1 MQNEKLKK
9 FTDFFVKYR
18 RYFCAAVLFVILVV
32 ILVKCTGPQKDQK
45 ETQNGTQGVTQTTEY
60 QEIGKLQKDADP
72 ELVTLMENYYAAYAG
87 GDTDSLEMIAQPLS
101 DNEKSYITTFSEY
114 YEDYQNI
121 TCYSTKGATDDSYL
135 VSVCYDL
142 KFKGVDT
149 PAPGM
154 DFFYVERDGKGNLI
168 INNIYSAYNFNF
180 LDQDLDAN
188 LYSLILAY
196 EKSDEVVALQKEVQ
210 TSYNEAVK
218 SDEKLANMVGG
229 TLRNAMAKWRETIVS
244 NTETQTTETESQ
256 TQETQTTET
265 KQQEETQKKEE
276 TQKTEETQT
285 TETKKQEET
294 QKKEETQK
302 TEETQTT
309 EPTEKKEDT
318 QKSDSKKST
327 GTVKTKDICNVRKSP
342 STDGELL
349 GKVDIGVELKKLGT
363 EGDWTKVKFQGETG
377 YVKSEFVKEV
387 SSKSGSGKGTVKTKD
402 ICNVRKTAST
412 DGELLGKVDAGVKLK
427 KLGTKGE
434 WTKVKFQGKTGYIKS
449 DLLKTVK

>member
-60 QEIGKLQKDADP
+60 QEIGKLQKDADA

-265 KQQEETQKKEE
+265 K
-276 TQKTEETQT
+276 
-285 TETKKQEET
+285 KQEET

-309 EPTEKKEDT
+309 ESTEKKEDT

-327 GTVKTKDICNVRKSP
+327 GTVRTKDICNVRKSP

-363 EGDWTKVKFQGETG
+363 EGDWNEGKIPGRNRICKERICKGSVFQVRFRQGNRKNEG
-377 YVKSEFVKEV
+377 YLQ
-387 SSKSGSGKGTVKTKD
+387 
-402 ICNVRKTAST
+402 CA
-412 DGELLGKVDAGVKLK
+412 
-427 KLGTKGE
+427 
-434 WTKVKFQGKTGYIKS
+434 
-449 DLLKTVK
+449 

>member
-1 MQNEKLKK
+1 M
-9 FTDFFVKYR
+9 KYR

-149 PAPGM
+149 PAPGNG
-154 DFFYVERDGKGNLI
+154 FLLCGERRKGKVLI

-285 TETKKQEET
+285 TES
-294 QKKEETQK
+294 
-302 TEETQTT
+302 
-309 EPTEKKEDT
+309 TEKKEDT

-342 STDGELL
+342 STDGKLL

-363 EGDWTKVKFQGETG
+363 EGDWT
-377 YVKSEFVKEV
+377 
-387 SSKSGSGKGTVKTKD
+387 
-402 ICNVRKTAST
+402 R
-412 DGELLGKVDAGVKLK
+412 
-427 KLGTKGE
+427 
-434 WTKVKFQGKTGYIKS
+434 
-449 DLLKTVK
+449 

>member
-244 NTETQTTETESQ
+244 NTETQTTETE
-256 TQETQTTET
+256 TQTTES
-265 KQQEETQKKEE
+265 
-276 TQKTEETQT
+276 
-285 TETKKQEET
+285 
-294 QKKEETQK
+294 
-302 TEETQTT
+302 
-309 EPTEKKEDT
+309 TEKKEDT

>member
-60 QEIGKLQKDADP
+60 QEIGKLQKDADA

-180 LDQDLDAN
+180 QYGGWNTSKCHGKMERNDCKQYRNPDDRDGKPDAGN
-188 LYSLILAY
+188 PDHRD
-196 EKSDEVVALQKEVQ
+196 K
-210 TSYNEAVK
+210 
-218 SDEKLANMVGG
+218 
-229 TLRNAMAKWRETIVS
+229 
-244 NTETQTTETESQ
+244 
-256 TQETQTTET
+256 
-265 KQQEETQKKEE
+265 
-276 TQKTEETQT
+276 
-285 TETKKQEET
+285 
-294 QKKEETQK
+294 
-302 TEETQTT
+302 
-309 EPTEKKEDT
+309 
-318 QKSDSKKST
+318 
-327 GTVKTKDICNVRKSP
+327 
-342 STDGELL
+342 
-349 GKVDIGVELKKLGT
+349 
-363 EGDWTKVKFQGETG
+363 ETG
-377 YVKSEFVKEV
+377 RNSKERRNSNDRGNPDNGV
-387 SSKSGSGKGTVKTKD
+387 YGKEGRYPKE
-402 ICNVRKTAST
+402 R
-412 DGELLGKVDAGVKLK
+412 
-427 KLGTKGE
+427 
-434 WTKVKFQGKTGYIKS
+434 FQEIYRYGQDKRY
-449 DLLKTVK
+449 L

>member
-1 MQNEKLKK
+1 
-9 FTDFFVKYR
+9 
-18 RYFCAAVLFVILVV
+18 
-32 ILVKCTGPQKDQK
+32 
-45 ETQNGTQGVTQTTEY
+45 
-60 QEIGKLQKDADP
+60 
-72 ELVTLMENYYAAYAG
+72 
-87 GDTDSLEMIAQPLS
+87 MIAQPLS

-218 SDEKLANMVGG
+218 SDEKTCQYGG
-229 TLRNAMAKWRETIVS
+229 WNTSKCHGKNGEKTIVS

-265 KQQEETQKKEE
+265 KKQEE

-285 TETKKQEET
+285 TES
-294 QKKEETQK
+294 
-302 TEETQTT
+302 
-309 EPTEKKEDT
+309 TEKKEDT

-387 SSKSGSGKGTVKTKD
+387 SSKTGSGKGTVKTKD

>member
-18 RYFCAAVLFVILVV
+18 RYFCAAVLFVVLVV
-32 ILVKCTGPQKDQK
+32 ILVKCTGLQKDQK

-60 QEIGKLQKDADP
+60 QEIGKLQKDADA

-256 TQETQTTET
+256 TQETQTTES
-265 KQQEETQKKEE
+265 
-276 TQKTEETQT
+276 
-285 TETKKQEET
+285 
-294 QKKEETQK
+294 
-302 TEETQTT
+302 
-309 EPTEKKEDT
+309 TEKKEDT
-318 QKSDSKKST
+318 PKSDSKKST

-387 SSKSGSGKGTVKTKD
+387 SSKSGSGKETVKTKD

>member
-1 MQNEKLKK
+1 M
-9 FTDFFVKYR
+9 
-18 RYFCAAVLFVILVV
+18 
-32 ILVKCTGPQKDQK
+32 
-45 ETQNGTQGVTQTTEY
+45 
-60 QEIGKLQKDADP
+60 
-72 ELVTLMENYYAAYAG
+72 
-87 GDTDSLEMIAQPLS
+87 
-101 DNEKSYITTFSEY
+101 
-114 YEDYQNI
+114 
-121 TCYSTKGATDDSYL
+121 
-135 VSVCYDL
+135 
-142 KFKGVDT
+142 
-149 PAPGM
+149 
-154 DFFYVERDGKGNLI
+154 ERDGKGNLI

-256 TQETQTTET
+256 TQETQTTES
-265 KQQEETQKKEE
+265 
-276 TQKTEETQT
+276 
-285 TETKKQEET
+285 
-294 QKKEETQK
+294 
-302 TEETQTT
+302 
-309 EPTEKKEDT
+309 TEKKEDT

>member
-87 GDTDSLEMIAQPLS
+87 GDMDSLEMIAQPLS

-265 KQQEETQKKEE
+265 KKQEE

-285 TETKKQEET
+285 TES
-294 QKKEETQK
+294 
-302 TEETQTT
+302 
-309 EPTEKKEDT
+309 TEKKEDT

>member
-32 ILVKCTGPQKDQK
+32 ILVKCTGSQKDQK

-60 QEIGKLQKDADP
+60 QEIGKLQKDADA

-285 TETKKQEET
+285 TES
-294 QKKEETQK
+294 
-302 TEETQTT
+302 
-309 EPTEKKEDT
+309 TEKKEDT

>member
-196 EKSDEVVALQKEVQ
+196 EKSDE
-210 TSYNEAVK
+210 
-218 SDEKLANMVGG
+218 KLANMVGG

-265 KQQEETQKKEE
+265 K
-276 TQKTEETQT
+276 
-285 TETKKQEET
+285 KQEET

-309 EPTEKKEDT
+309 ESTEKKEDT
-318 QKSDSKKST
+318 PKSDSKKST
-327 GTVKTKDICNVRKSP
+327 GTVRTKDICNVRKSP

>member
-1 MQNEKLKK
+1 
-9 FTDFFVKYR
+9 
-18 RYFCAAVLFVILVV
+18 
-32 ILVKCTGPQKDQK
+32 
-45 ETQNGTQGVTQTTEY
+45 
-60 QEIGKLQKDADP
+60 
-72 ELVTLMENYYAAYAG
+72 
-87 GDTDSLEMIAQPLS
+87 MIRIRLLRLS

-121 TCYSTKGATDDSYL
+121 TCYSTKEATDDSYL

-244 NTETQTTETESQ
+244 NTETQTTTGSHLCHFPFGSPSRQTAELCSFPDTDTHSQ
-256 TQETQTTET
+256 THPYRQH
-265 KQQEETQKKEE
+265 
-276 TQKTEETQT
+276 
-285 TETKKQEET
+285 
-294 QKKEETQK
+294 
-302 TEETQTT
+302 
-309 EPTEKKEDT
+309 
-318 QKSDSKKST
+318 
-327 GTVKTKDICNVRKSP
+327 
-342 STDGELL
+342 
-349 GKVDIGVELKKLGT
+349 
-363 EGDWTKVKFQGETG
+363 
-377 YVKSEFVKEV
+377 
-387 SSKSGSGKGTVKTKD
+387 
-402 ICNVRKTAST
+402 
-412 DGELLGKVDAGVKLK
+412 
-427 KLGTKGE
+427 
-434 WTKVKFQGKTGYIKS
+434 
-449 DLLKTVK
+449 

>member
-18 RYFCAAVLFVILVV
+18 RYFCAAVLFVVLVV

-60 QEIGKLQKDADP
+60 QEIGKPQKDADA

-256 TQETQTTET
+256 TQETQTTES
-265 KQQEETQKKEE
+265 
-276 TQKTEETQT
+276 
-285 TETKKQEET
+285 
-294 QKKEETQK
+294 
-302 TEETQTT
+302 
-309 EPTEKKEDT
+309 TEKKEDT
-318 QKSDSKKST
+318 PKSDSKKST

-387 SSKSGSGKGTVKTKD
+387 SSKSGSGKETVKTKD

>member
-9 FTDFFVKYR
+9 FTDFFLKYR

-60 QEIGKLQKDADP
+60 QEIGKLQKDADA

-244 NTETQTTETESQ
+244 NTE
-256 TQETQTTET
+256 ETQTTES
-265 KQQEETQKKEE
+265 
-276 TQKTEETQT
+276 
-285 TETKKQEET
+285 
-294 QKKEETQK
+294 
-302 TEETQTT
+302 
-309 EPTEKKEDT
+309 TEKKEDT

>member
-244 NTETQTTETESQ
+244 NTETQTTET
-256 TQETQTTET
+256 
-265 KQQEETQKKEE
+265 
-276 TQKTEETQT
+276 
-285 TETKKQEET
+285 
-294 QKKEETQK
+294 
-302 TEETQTT
+302 
-309 EPTEKKEDT
+309 TEKKEDT

-387 SSKSGSGKGTVKTKD
+387 SSKSGSGKETVKTKD

>member
-1 MQNEKLKK
+1 M
-9 FTDFFVKYR
+9 
-18 RYFCAAVLFVILVV
+18 
-32 ILVKCTGPQKDQK
+32 
-45 ETQNGTQGVTQTTEY
+45 
-60 QEIGKLQKDADP
+60 
-72 ELVTLMENYYAAYAG
+72 
-87 GDTDSLEMIAQPLS
+87 
-101 DNEKSYITTFSEY
+101 
-114 YEDYQNI
+114 
-121 TCYSTKGATDDSYL
+121 
-135 VSVCYDL
+135 
-142 KFKGVDT
+142 
-149 PAPGM
+149 
-154 DFFYVERDGKGNLI
+154 
-168 INNIYSAYNFNF
+168 
-180 LDQDLDAN
+180 
-188 LYSLILAY
+188 
-196 EKSDEVVALQKEVQ
+196 DEVEVALQKEVQ

-229 TLRNAMAKWRETIVS
+229 TLRNAMEKWRETIVS

-265 KQQEETQKKEE
+265 KKQEE

-285 TETKKQEET
+285 TES
-294 QKKEETQK
+294 
-302 TEETQTT
+302 
-309 EPTEKKEDT
+309 TEKKEDT
-318 QKSDSKKST
+318 PKSDSKKST

-387 SSKSGSGKGTVKTKD
+387 SSKSGSGKETVKTKD

>member
-1 MQNEKLKK
+1 MAEGMQYACLQGGKRIRPQLLFMTLSLLGKERDLGFPFAAALEMIHSYSLVHDDLPAMDNDDYRRGQLTTHKK
-9 FTDFFVKYR
+9 FGEANGILIGDALLTNAFSVMIRGSMGKV
-18 RYFCAAVLFVILVV
+18 AAEKILEIVALFS
-32 ILVKCTGPQKDQK
+32 
-45 ETQNGTQGVTQTTEY
+45 EY
-60 QEIGKLQKDADP
+60 AGIDGMIGGQAMD
-72 ELVTLMENYYAAYAG
+72 VAYAG
-87 GDTDSLEMIAQPLS
+87 KQISYKTLTFIHEHKTGRLLLLPILVACILGDASLEQREAL
-101 DNEKSYITTFSEY
+101 ESYGKKIGLAF
-114 YEDYQNI
+114 QI
-121 TCYSTKGATDDSYL
+121 KDDIL
-135 VSVCYDL
+135 D
-142 KFKGVDT
+142 
-149 PAPGM
+149 
-154 DFFYVERDGKGNLI
+154 VEGSFEELGK
-168 INNIYSAYNFNF
+168 
-180 LDQDLDAN
+180 
-188 LYSLILAY
+188 
-196 EKSDEVVALQKEVQ
+196 
-210 TSYNEAVK
+210 AVK

-265 KQQEETQKKEE
+265 KKQEE

-285 TETKKQEET
+285 TES
-294 QKKEETQK
+294 
-302 TEETQTT
+302 
-309 EPTEKKEDT
+309 TEKKEDT

-363 EGDWTKVKFQGETG
+363 EGDWTKVKFQGGTG